1 MSERDLIQE
10 LKSTI
15 NDLSAEKDD
24 LLKTIKQKEA
34 RIKTVMIKLEHS
46 TADVSTTGKKIAEQ
60 DKEITKLKEK
70 LKDKNKIVKKEID
83 EEVEKYITT
92 HGTEVKDSKEDEE

>member
-1 MSERDLIQE
+1 MVLYYI
-10 LKSTI
+10 
-15 NDLSAEKDD
+15 
-24 LLKTIKQKEA
+24 
-34 RIKTVMIKLEHS
+34 HFY
-46 TADVSTTGKKIAEQ
+46 
-60 DKEITKLKEK
+60 KEIAQLKEK